1 MATAVYPAT
10 SLRNAQL
17 HRLWLIAANKATSDG
32 KVFPDNK
39 HSVSFVV
46 KAGVICCTAT
56 PLNNLSVYL
65 HNQGNCEGG
74 ICPTIYPPYVCA
86 GKERVYV
93 LRRVVVQ
100 CAVSVYGQNVT

>member
-10 SLRNAQL
+10 SLRNAKL
-17 HRLWLIAANKATSDG
+17 RRLWLIAANKATSDG
-32 KVFPDNK
+32 EVFPNK
-39 HSVSFVV
+39 HFASFL

-93 LRRVVVQ
+93 LQRVVVQ
-100 CAVSVYGQNVT
+100 FAVSVYENDT